1 MVDTV
6 EEANLAMPNL
16 LSLDRPLAR
25 RRFEERFS
33 ASRMAADY
41 TKLYHRLA
49 RSSETVASIAQDDF
63 VPFLDPEKPRNTA

>member
-1 MVDTV
+1 
-6 EEANLAMPNL
+6 MPNL
-16 LSLDRPLAR
+16 LSLDRRLVR

-49 RSSETVASIAQDDF
+49 RSNELAASIGQDGF
-63 VPFLDPEKPRNTA
+63 VPFLNPEKPRNTA